1 MALLQK
7 LLIQGIRSFDPEQRE
22 VIEFFSPL
30 TVIVGHNGAGK
41 TVREKAQGGLIEMK
55 RRECSDGELYKIREI
70 CEMLKKERFLAA
82 MSLQ

>member
-1 MALLQK
+1 MAVGEAARQKKRSGGGPVCLWTIAMALLQK

-41 TVREKAQGGLIEMK
+41 TVRGRAWAEG
-55 RRECSDGELYKIREI
+55 
-70 CEMLKKERFLAA
+70 
-82 MSLQ
+82 

>member
-41 TVREKAQGGLIEMK
+41 TVRERKK
-55 RRECSDGELYKIREI
+55 RAYREEG
-70 CEMLKKERFLAA
+70 
-82 MSLQ
+82 